1 MTEQSIAIAAVAQTR
16 DSKKEK
22 RVYDPIQDAK
32 DLVPY
37 VKEALVIREKMDA
50 LRSQMKDIKASA
62 KEALGIKPKQFTQV
76 CNIRHALNRQ
86 VVEEQNEEILEI
98 YDNAFP
104 QN

>member
-16 DSKKEK
+16 DSKGKK
-22 RVYDPIQDAK
+22 VYDPIQDAK
-32 DLVPY
+32 DLVPF
-37 VKEALVIREKMDA
+37 VKEALEVRAKMDI
-50 LRSQMKDIKASA
+50 LREQMKDIKKAA
-62 KEALGIKPKQFTQV
+62 KESLGIKPKQFNQV
-76 CNIRHALNRQ
+76 CNIRHACNRQ

>member
-37 VKEALVIREKMDA
+37 VNEALVIREKMDI
-50 LRSQMKDIKASA
+50 LRGQMKDIKTAA
-62 KEALGIKPKQFTQV
+62 KDALGIKPKQFNQV
-76 CNIRHALNRQ
+76 LNIRHARNRQ